1 MPFCKIDDIKLFFKE
16 QGIKNQIPIIF
27 LHGWMT
33 NSNDWKYLVKQLKD
47 EQRTIVLDFRGHG
60 RSEKI
65 PGNYSRAQFSN
76 DLFVLIKSLKI
87 EKAIIIGHSM
97 GGTVGLKFTLDHQ
110 DMVEKLILINAP
122 VKSVFSFI
130 KRTITRVL
138 EIILTI
144 MPYKLFVKTY
154 ALYKNKGSSK
164 SENQKTLEIIQK
176 ITKPVIKSCLH
187 IKRENFNFS
196 SKLSNILIPTLII
209 YGNKDKRELR
219 NQAVYLGEHISNS
232 ELEIIH
238 NAGHSPMIETPKK
251 ISKLIINFINR

>member
-1 MPFCKIDDIKLFFKE
+1 MPFCKIDTTKLYFQE

-27 LHGWMT
+27 LHGWMRD
-33 NSNDWKYLVKQLKD
+33 SNDWKYLVRQLKR

-65 PGNYSRAQFSN
+65 PGYYSRAQFSN
-76 DLFVLIKSLKI
+76 DLFLLIKNLKI
-87 EKAIIIGHSM
+87 EKAIIVGHSM

-110 DMVEKLILINAP
+110 DMVENLILINAP

-130 KRTITRVL
+130 KRVIIRVL

-144 MPYKLFVKTY
+144 MPYKLFVKIY
-154 ALYKNKGSSK
+154 AFYKKK
-164 SENQKTLEIIQK
+164 DPPNQKLKALEIIQK
-176 ITKPVIKSCLH
+176 IPKPVLKSCIH

-196 SKLSNILIPTLII
+196 PKLSKILIPTLII
-209 YGNKDKRELR
+209 YSNKDRKELQ

-232 ELEIIH
+232 ELKIIH

-251 ISKLIINFINR
+251 LIKIIKNFVNK